1 MRSISRRG
9 FVSLAGGAA
18 SQATLASCSK
28 KTAAPAASTLGKVA
42 GVNPAIGSKV
52 TSQANVVDPADA
64 SGFVLVSDAVPDAI
78 QEIRYFTTFNFVGER
93 ISGYDQPVALVTREA
108 GEALRVASDLVM
120 EQGYRLKIF
129 DAYRPQMAVDHFV
142 RWSQDLSDERMKR
155 YFYPELDKSVLFAQG
170 YIAEHS
176 GHTRGSAV
184 DLSLFDMDAQRE
196 CDMGGPFD
204 LFDERSFSAYAGDL
218 TKTQREHRALLRGL
232 MLDHGFRAI
241 ITEWWHY
248 PLVDEPYPDT
258 YFDFPIRAS
267 AVSR

>member
-52 TSQANVVDPADA
+52 TSQASVVDPADA

-120 EQGYRLKIF
+120 EQGFRLKIF

-196 CDMGGPFD
+196 CDMGGTFD
-204 LFDERSFSAYAGDL
+204 LFGERSHPSYTNITDAQYEL
-218 TKTQREHRALLRGL
+218 RMLLRNA
-232 MLDHGFRAI
+232 MLSAGFAPVSN
-241 ITEWWHY
+241 EWWHFI
-248 PLVDEPYPDT
+248 LEGEPYPYT
-258 YFDFPIRAS
+258 YFTFP
-267 AVSR
+267 VSEERVRS

>member
-120 EQGYRLKIF
+120 EQGFRLKIF

-155 YFYPELDKSVLFAQG
+155 YFYPELDKLVLFAQG

-196 CDMGGPFD
+196 CDMGGTFD
-204 LFDERSFSAYAGDL
+204 LFGERSHPSYTNITDAQY
-218 TKTQREHRALLRGL
+218 ELR
-232 MLDHGFRAI
+232 MLARDGVVVDDQ
-241 ITEWWHY
+241 WWHFI
-248 PLVDEPYPDT
+248 LEGEPYPYT
-258 YFDFPIRAS
+258 YFNFP
-267 AVSR
+267 VSEDSVRS